1 MSDARYVS
9 DRANTRSRSL
19 LSSAVPRALERNR
32 IIGVTF
38 MRAKKFGRDGDLANV
53 FFPPVENLAV
63 PRYHV
68 SYVVPSNVLPE
79 HKHGKVEKLQVER
92 KSCSK

>member
-9 DRANTRSRSL
+9 DRANTRSP
-19 LSSAVPRALERNR
+19 LSSAVPWALERNR

-38 MRAKKFGRDGDLANV
+38 VRAKKFGRHGDLANV

-79 HKHGKVEKLQVER
+79 HTHGKVGKLQVER

>member
-53 FFPPVENLAV
+53 LFPPVENLAV

-68 SYVVPSNVLPE
+68 SYVVPQSAQTSFPNT
-79 HKHGKVEKLQVER
+79 HTEK
-92 KSCSK
+92 

>member
-38 MRAKKFGRDGDLANV
+38 MRAKKFGRHGDLANV

-63 PRYHV
+63 PRYQV
-68 SYVVPSNVLPE
+68 SYVVRHWFPQTFSPNT
-79 HKHGKVEKLQVER
+79 HTRKSGKVTG
-92 KSCSK
+92 

>member
-38 MRAKKFGRDGDLANV
+38 VRAKKFGRHGDLANV
-53 FFPPVENLAV
+53 FFSACRELGCSAISCFLRGSLKRSPQ
-63 PRYHV
+63 HT
-68 SYVVPSNVLPE
+68 
-79 HKHGKVEKLQVER
+79 HGKVGKLQVER